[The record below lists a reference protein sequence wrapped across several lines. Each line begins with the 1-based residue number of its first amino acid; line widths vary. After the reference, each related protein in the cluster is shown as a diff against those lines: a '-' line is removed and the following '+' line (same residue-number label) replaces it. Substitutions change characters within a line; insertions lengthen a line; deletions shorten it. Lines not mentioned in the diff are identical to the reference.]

1 MLQTERIYSNAGR
14 DSDANIGILNIL
26 SKMEKGLKIWQAI
39 MATIG
44 ILLTG
49 GTILVNQ
56 SNKIETQRLR
66 IEFLEADSRD
76 KGLQIK
82 DLNQQQA
89 QQYKEI
95 SSKLTDILVSLQNK
109 ENKK

>member
-1 MLQTERIYSNAGR
+1 
-14 DSDANIGILNIL
+14 
-26 SKMEKGLKIWQAI
+26 MEKGIKVWQAVVTTMVLLI
-39 MATIG
+39 TI
-44 ILLTG
+44 ITA
-49 GTILVNQ
+49 IINQ

-66 IEFLEADSRD
+66 IEFLENDARD

-95 SSKLTDILVSLQNK
+95 NLKLTDILISLQNK

>member
-1 MLQTERIYSNAGR
+1 
-14 DSDANIGILNIL
+14 
-26 SKMEKGLKIWQAI
+26 
-39 MATIG
+39 
-44 ILLTG
+44 
-49 GTILVNQ
+49 VNQ

-66 IEFLEADSRD
+66 IEFLENNSRD
-76 KGLQIK
+76 QALMIK
-82 DLNQQQA
+82 DLNQQQN